1 MTEPPMLQPYPHG
14 TPTDAEL
21 QAQRDADYAR
31 AVREYN
37 ARQGIGWHGVDED
50 WPVTEVIG

>member
-1 MTEPPMLQPYPHG
+1 MLQPYPHG

-21 QAQRDADYAR
+21 QAQRDADHARVVAEYYAR
-31 AVREYN
+31 N
-37 ARQGIGWHGVDED
+37 GIHED